1 MVIVVEAID
10 GEKSSWELWGSRE
23 GRRQNSAMV
32 ERVVGTIDV
41 RDDGG
46 GGIFNMLP
54 DLTEFLC
61 MCSKTEDC
69 CLTHTNSYCRL

>member
-46 GGIFNMLP
+46 GGCKGPNQTRELCNVYLP
-54 DLTEFLC
+54 RIVV
-61 MCSKTEDC
+61 SP
-69 CLTHTNSYCRL
+69 Y